1 MQLNIYF
8 LDKLLVLTDSAVEFD
23 DYYRMPSSE
32 LSRVN
37 VLGRFEVVDTIVVQ
51 DRMIEYYIEQ
61 FVSEFKWVEAAGGLV
76 ENEKGETLMIYCY
89 NHWDLPKGHI
99 DEGEEPDTTAVREIA
114 EETGVEGAKIVRFL
128 CNTLHAYGVYG
139 EWELKQTS
147 WYLCSAKSC
156 STKAQKEED
165 IAAARWCSKEEVEEN
180 LRHSYP
186 TIRNVFA
193 AKEVTENE

>member
-8 LDKLLVLTDSAVEFD
+8 LDKLLILTDSAVAID
-23 DYYRMPSSE
+23 DYYRMSSSE

-37 VLGRFEVVDTIVVQ
+37 VLGRFEVFDTIVVQ

-61 FVSEFKWVEAAGGLV
+61 FVSEFKLVDAAGGLV
-76 ENEKGETLMIYCY
+76 ENEKGEVLMIYCY

-99 DEGEEPDTTAVREIA
+99 DEGESADVCAIREIA

-156 STKAQKEED
+156 LTKAQQEED
-165 IAAARWCSKEEVEEN
+165 IAVAKWCSPEEVKEN
-180 LRHSYP
+180 LLHSYP

-193 AKEVTENE
+193 AKDSVKNE